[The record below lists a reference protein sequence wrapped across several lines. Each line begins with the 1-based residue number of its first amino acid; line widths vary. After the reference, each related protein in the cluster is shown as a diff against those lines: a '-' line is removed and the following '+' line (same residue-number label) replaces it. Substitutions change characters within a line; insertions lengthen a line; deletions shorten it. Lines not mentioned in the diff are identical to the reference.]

1 MLFRSPRALRD
12 TTRRQAQLRT
22 VAKPPPVTVRLE
34 RPRPEHQR
42 EFFRAVERSRKL
54 HGNLVAPPS
63 TPAAFR
69 RYLARN
75 ELPHFIGHFVMAG
88 GELAGVINVSEIV
101 LNNFRSAFLGYYAFT
116 PHAGTGVMTRGLTL
130 VVTRAFRSY
139 RLHRLEANIQPDN
152 QASIALVR
160 RLGFRLEGYSPR
172 YLRIAGRYRD
182 HERWAVTVEDWRAG
196 SRRSRS

>member
-1 MLFRSPRALRD
+1 M
-12 TTRRQAQLRT
+12 
-22 VAKPPPVTVRLE
+22 RLE
-34 RPRPEHQR
+34 RPSLARQR
-42 EFFRAVERSRKL
+42 EFLSAVKRSRKL

-75 ELPHFIGHFVMAG
+75 ELPTFIGHFVIAG

-101 LNNFRSAFLGYYAFT
+101 RSNFRSAYLGYYAFA
-116 PHAGTGVMTRGLTL
+116 PHAGTGVMTRGLEL

-139 RLHRLEANIQPDN
+139 RLHRLEANIQPQN
-152 QASIALVR
+152 QRSIALVR

-172 YLRIAGRYRD
+172 YVRIAGRYRD
-182 HERWAVTVEDWRAG
+182 HERWAVTVEDFRGHRRA
-196 SRRSRS
+196 

>member
-1 MLFRSPRALRD
+1 
-12 TTRRQAQLRT
+12 
-22 VAKPPPVTVRLE
+22 VKKPLSIAVRLE
-34 RPRPEHQR
+34 QPSAEHRR
-42 EFFRAVERSRKL
+42 EFLRAVERSRKL

-69 RYLARN
+69 RYLLRKQQPN
-75 ELPHFIGHFVMAG
+75 FIGHFVIAG
-88 GELAGVINVSEIV
+88 GELAGVVNVSEIV

-116 PHAGTGVMTRGLTL
+116 PHAGTGVMTRGLAL
-130 VVTRAFRSY
+130 VVTRAFRRY

-152 QASIALVR
+152 LASIALVK

-182 HERWAVTVEDWRAG
+182 HERWAVTVEDWRAS